1 MLHFVLI
8 SQIETAF
15 GGEIFS
21 EMTHGFYARFIDSA
35 FYR

>member
-1 MLHFVLI
+1 MLHLVLI
-8 SQIETAF
+8 TQIETTF

-21 EMTHGFYARFIDSA
+21 EMTHGFYALFIDSA

>member
-21 EMTHGFYARFIDSA
+21 EMTYGFYARFIDSA